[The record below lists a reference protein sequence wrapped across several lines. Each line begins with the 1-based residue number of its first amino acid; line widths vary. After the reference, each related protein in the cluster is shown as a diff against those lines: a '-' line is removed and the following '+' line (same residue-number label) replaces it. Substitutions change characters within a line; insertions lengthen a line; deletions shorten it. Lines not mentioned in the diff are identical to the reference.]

1 MGDESKGTVQ
11 KPDDNGMEGSQNK
24 GILSSDSGKTE
35 IEKDEGK
42 QPSATPA
49 TPVVTPLQNKPAK
62 RRITPMAID

>member
-1 MGDESKGTVQ
+1 MGDESKVAVQ
-11 KPDDNGMEGSQNK
+11 KPDDNEMEGSQNK

-42 QPSATPA
+42 QPST